1 LVSFLTWFFVIIVL
15 MKEKELLQEVV
26 GELFKSDLR
35 DFVLMSLRVSELDV
49 VPVPIFTIPYLK
61 ADRSP
66 LQLRL
71 RVGDEDITYK
81 SMKAIALLRYRRKML
96 VKKEDRNKVL
106 QRWYRGD
113 GQDIPENAK
122 VILVRDVLF
131 WEPEKKVLFIYQGIG
146 TRRGEVEKVFRVEK
160 RVYCLIE
167 AKAGESGGKQ
177 YGVPVITP
185 LEPARLSEDFLE
197 DLKLIQQHISW
208 RLGLAEKSPI
218 YRAISEK
225 LNIKEVEVEEE
236 EGVSVEE
243 EFPPEEEEGIA
254 F

>member
-1 LVSFLTWFFVIIVL
+1 

-26 GELFKSDLR
+26 EELFKSDLR
-35 DFVLMSLRVSELDV
+35 DFVMKSLRVSELDV

-61 ADRSP
+61 ADRAP

-106 QRWYRGD
+106 QRWYRGGD
-113 GQDIPENAK
+113 VPENAR
-122 VILVRDVLF
+122 VITVRDVLF
-131 WEPEKKVLFIYQGIG
+131 WEPEKKVLFIYQGTG

-167 AKAGESGGKQ
+167 PKAGESGGKQ
-177 YGVPVITP
+177 YAVPVIT
-185 LEPARLSEDFLE
+185 LLTEPVSLSEEFLE
-197 DLKLIQQHISW
+197 DLELIKGHISW

-218 YRAISEK
+218 YAAISEK
-225 LNIKEVEVEEE
+225 LNIKEVEIEEE
-236 EGVSVEE
+236 EGVPMEE
-243 EFPPEEEEGIA
+243 EFSPEEEEDIA